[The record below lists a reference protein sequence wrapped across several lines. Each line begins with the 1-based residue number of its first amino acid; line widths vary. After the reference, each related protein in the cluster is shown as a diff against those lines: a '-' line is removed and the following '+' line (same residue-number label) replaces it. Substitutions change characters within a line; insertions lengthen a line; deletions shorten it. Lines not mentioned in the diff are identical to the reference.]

1 MGRLDDM
8 IYQGRD
14 LEDKGLIKDY
24 SAWHLECIS
33 VSLAMIVDLLTEKRD
48 AQKESEENAEKERIA
63 EENRI
68 ALMSL
73 YDVNLLAKTRNALL
87 RHGFKTVG
95 QIASLSA
102 KQILG
107 IPHIGQQGLND
118 IQRMLTEYYRG

>member
-1 MGRLDDM
+1 MT
-8 IYQGRD
+8 
-14 LEDKGLIKDY
+14 LEE
-24 SAWHLECIS
+24 HLEHID
-33 VSLAMIVDLLTEKRD
+33 ALLEKLCALVEVMTD
-48 AQKESEENAEKERIA
+48 MHKEAEENAEEKTEKERIA

-73 YDVNLLAKTRNALL
+73 YDTNLLTKTRNALL

-95 QIASLSA
+95 QISSLSA

-107 IPHIGQQGLND
+107 IPHIGQQGLSD

>member
-1 MGRLDDM
+1 MTQIDLLKECGERLDRIENLCKQMCELLEIIGDM
-8 IYQGRD
+8 
-14 LEDKGLIKDY
+14 
-24 SAWHLECIS
+24 H
-33 VSLAMIVDLLTEKRD
+33 
-48 AQKESEENAEKERIA
+48 KEAEENAEEKTEKERIA

-73 YDVNLLAKTRNALL
+73 YDTNLLTKTRNALL

-95 QIASLSA
+95 QISSLSA

-107 IPHIGQQGLND
+107 IPHIGQQGLSD